1 MTIDA
6 LMAEG
11 VTYLSASPNV
21 TGVSTAAGVL
31 PNSATWTA
39 MGARGT
45 ASVSMS
51 LFDGTDPAT
60 WSAKAKT
67 RWDGLLNWM
76 AG

>member
-1 MTIDA
+1 MTIDD

-11 VTYLSASPNV
+11 VTYLSADPNV
-21 TGVSTAAGVL
+21 TSASAVAGVL

-39 MGARGT
+39 SGARGK

-60 WSAKAKT
+60 RSAKALT